1 MILCVDRSKFLSH
14 HSRRWRAAGR
24 LTPSAR
30 HLLSGYAAAPSDT
43 KETRNENLKL
53 NPDNDLDEAV
63 QQVLE
68 VEVVPDGLVVAL
80 DRVRIL
86 GARLPIAPVVP
97 QQEAGQQRV
106 AADHR

>member
-1 MILCVDRSKFLSH
+1 MT
-14 HSRRWRAAGR
+14 RRRRRPPEACDAID
-24 LTPSAR
+24 
-30 HLLSGYAAAPSDT
+30 AAPPVGPDLRRPA
-43 KETRNENLKL
+43 ETRNENLKL
-53 NPDNDLDEAV
+53 NPDDNDLDEAV

-97 QQEAGQQRV
+97 QQEARQ
-106 AADHR
+106 

>member
-1 MILCVDRSKFLSH
+1 MSFVCRRKFSFASL
-14 HSRRWRAAGR
+14 AAMACWWAFDAIG
-24 LTPSAR
+24 
-30 HLLSGYAAAPSDT
+30 AAPPCAVAPSVT

-53 NPDNDLDEAV
+53 NPEDNDLDEAV

-86 GARLPIAPVVP
+86 RARLPIAPVVP